1 MERSFS
7 HLLRTSRLA
16 TFDQNIKQIYTTSGN
31 SKRIGDWGLKRNLPT
46 VLRTHFLNIEQLDTA
61 EHQTPFN
68 SASSDYLFLQRWKEN
83 FPRSRHPQR
92 QPVAVKK
99 DLATMSEQEF
109 NKLLAS
115 AREKRQSWKDALA
128 NNEVR
133 SDDHLNYMNIQ
144 SRHSRGSSALDTATS
159 QASVGS
165 PLSSSTSS
173 TSTVATGSS
182 RVKVGPTYGFF
193 EPSTP
198 TVVQGRSLGRSK
210 TNQVVGVSGVV
221 ATLNSLQSPHLHNAS
236 KSLQPYYVYK
246 AELDSDGRPNVH
258 LGLSSPGSG
267 NWLTG
272 GGAMGGRD
280 YYNYGSSSSRHLPQG
295 AASTSSIGMDKK
307 GGKDAS
313 DRGVISRVQ
322 DLLESR
328 DKPTTRA

>member
-1 MERSFS
+1 
-7 HLLRTSRLA
+7 
-16 TFDQNIKQIYTTSGN
+16 
-31 SKRIGDWGLKRNLPT
+31 
-46 VLRTHFLNIEQLDTA
+46 
-61 EHQTPFN
+61 
-68 SASSDYLFLQRWKEN
+68 
-83 FPRSRHPQR
+83 
-92 QPVAVKK
+92 
-99 DLATMSEQEF
+99 MSEQEF

-115 AREKRQSWKDALA
+115 AREKRQNWKDALA
-128 NNEVR
+128 KNEVR

-144 SRHSRGSSALDTATS
+144 SRHSRGSPVLDTATS

-173 TSTVATGSS
+173 VATGSSS

-210 TNQVVGVSGVV
+210 SNQVVGVSGVV

-236 KSLQPYYVYK
+236 KSLQSYYVYK

-258 LGLSSPGSG
+258 LGLSSPGNG
-267 NWLTG
+267 NWLT

-280 YYNYGSSSSRHLPQG
+280 YYNYNNASRHLPQG
-295 AASTSSIGMDKK
+295 AASTSTIGMDKK
-307 GGKDAS
+307 SKDAS

>member
-83 FPRSRHPQR
+83 FPRSRPPQR

-133 SDDHLNYMNIQ
+133 SDDHLTYMNIQ
-144 SRHSRGSSALDTATS
+144 SRHSRGSSALDTVTS

-165 PLSSSTSS
+165 PLSSTSS

-193 EPSTP
+193 EPSSP

-210 TNQVVGVSGVV
+210 SNQVVGVSGVV
-221 ATLNSLQSPHLHNAS
+221 GTLNSLQSPHLHNAS
-236 KSLQPYYVYK
+236 KSLQSYYVYK

-258 LGLSSPGSG
+258 LGLSSPGNG
-267 NWLTG
+267 NWLT

-280 YYNYGSSSSRHLPQG
+280 YYNYGNASRHLPQG

>member
-46 VLRTHFLNIEQLDTA
+46 VLRTHLLNIEQLDTA

-83 FPRSRHPQR
+83 FPRSRPPQR

-128 NNEVR
+128 SNEVR

-165 PLSSSTSS
+165 PLSSSSS

-182 RVKVGPTYGFF
+182 LVKVGPTYGFF

-221 ATLNSLQSPHLHNAS
+221 ATLNSLQSPHLHSAS
-236 KSLQPYYVYK
+236 KSLQSYYVYK
-246 AELDSDGRPNVH
+246 AELGSDGRPNVH
-258 LGLSSPGSG
+258 LGLSSPGTG

-272 GGAMGGRD
+272 GAIGGRD
-280 YYNYGSSSSRHLPQG
+280 YYNYGNTSSRHLPQG

-307 GGKDAS
+307 GTS

-328 DKPTTRA
+328 DKPTTRV

>member
-31 SKRIGDWGLKRNLPT
+31 TKRIGDWGLKRNLPT

-83 FPRSRHPQR
+83 FPRSRSPQR

-115 AREKRQSWKDALA
+115 AREKRQNWKDALA

-280 YYNYGSSSSRHLPQG
+280 YYNYGNSSSRHLPQG